1 MKPETKRILL
11 SADEKGHWE
20 FPPRSAVGTT
30 MEEIDAMLPELESV
44 FGLKLDV
51 DRNVQDASFITDV
64 GYLDDR
70 YFDREKGSGAL
81 SYLFCFRF
89 SNFGKLFTLFGSD
102 LDEGSDTSAKVA
114 TAKQYIDSQGFV
126 FVDADELEEIYDGKN
141 EPFDGKLTW
150 WIRFFDYL

>member
-1 MKPETKRILL
+1 
-11 SADEKGHWE
+11 
-20 FPPRSAVGTT
+20 

>member
-1 MKPETKRILL
+1 
-11 SADEKGHWE
+11 
-20 FPPRSAVGTT
+20 
-30 MEEIDAMLPELESV
+30 MEEIDAMLPELERV

-51 DRNVQDASFITDV
+51 DRNVQDASFLTDV

-70 YFDREKGSGAL
+70 YFDREKGGGAL

-89 SNFGKLFTLFGSD
+89 SNFGKMFTLFGSD

-141 EPFDGKLTW
+141 EPFDDKLTW